1 MSKIQEFLDKNFH
14 HIFNNSHFL
23 YTIVFIL
30 STLLIALLS
39 FIPGS
44 NVGNLIL
51 FLASTFSLTFLFLM
65 FEGLIPQLKP
75 YLFSSEKKFD
85 RRKVI
90 SFLLNFFFSFFIIL
104 LYFLTSPSNQLTV
117 QFIGWDFTLPV
128 IFITVY
134 FGWNLVQ
141 IFYLRIGFEDI
152 SVKVNEKITLKFGV
166 SKKKRLI
173 DIILL
178 VFALIISFMIQLGTF
193 LAFLPEFLPH
203 PGDDTEPL
211 IWYAVSNIIILV
223 LFIITSWRLITLFH
237 RSRKIGESNSY
248 SSMFYFLVWLII
260 WFRSFS
266 FFSSFQGIVQ
276 STAELEIL
284 SRFMDI
290 LLMLLTALLVLRS
303 LGDKVYDSMIFNTSN
318 MPFFLFSFTLLY
330 IEGQIILIT
339 GAGSLTGVFADRNQI
354 NLINSFLIIIITVC
368 FYWWYSEH
376 ALERKGF
383 IVKKH
388 FYPEDVV
395 VLINDFKHFL
405 ESRDALDKTRI
416 GDDEVVYFLD
426 SKNIKIQPVEPT
438 TEENKVVPENN
449 DEERID
455 S

>member
-1 MSKIQEFLDKNFH
+1 MEKFNRFLDKYFH
-14 HIFNNSHFL
+14 QIFNNSHFL

-30 STLLIALLS
+30 SALLIALLS
-39 FIPGS
+39 FISGS
-44 NVGNLIL
+44 NVGNFIL

-65 FEGLIPQLKP
+65 CEGLIPQLKP
-75 YLFSSEKKFD
+75 YLFSTEKKFD
-85 RRKVI
+85 RRKI
-90 SFLLNFFFSFFIIL
+90 ICFLINYFISFFIIL
-104 LYFLTSPSNQLTV
+104 LYFLTSPSSQLTV
-117 QFIGWDFTLPV
+117 QFLGWDITLPV
-128 IFITVY
+128 IFITIY

-152 SVKVNEKITLKFGV
+152 SIKVNEKINNKFGI

-178 VFALIISFMIQLGTF
+178 SLALVIPFLIQLGTF
-193 LAFLPEFLPH
+193 LAFLPEFLPQT
-203 PGDDTEPL
+203 GDPTEPL
-211 IWYAVSNIIILV
+211 IWYAGSNIIIL
-223 LFIITSWRLITLFH
+223 LLLIITSWRLITLFH

-248 SSMFYFLVWLII
+248 CSMFYILVWFII

-266 FFSSFQGIVQ
+266 FFIALQGVVQ
-276 STAELEIL
+276 ASTELEIL
-284 SRFMDI
+284 SRFIDI
-290 LLMLLTALLVLRS
+290 LLMLITALLVLRS
-303 LGDKVYDSMIFNTSN
+303 LGDKVYDSMFFNTNN

-383 IVKKH
+383 IVKKR

-395 VLINDFKHFL
+395 VLINDFKLFL
-405 ESRDALDKTRI
+405 EDRDALDKNRI
-416 GDDEVVYFLD
+416 SDDEVRYFLD
-426 SKNIKIQPVEPT
+426 SKNVKTQPVEPT
-438 TEENKVVPENN
+438 TEEFEDVPEDN
-449 DEERID
+449 
-455 S
+455 

>member
-1 MSKIQEFLDKNFH
+1 MEKFNRFLDKYFH
-14 HIFNNSHFL
+14 QIFNNSHFL

-30 STLLIALLS
+30 SALLIALLS
-39 FIPGS
+39 FIP
-44 NVGNLIL
+44 NIGNLIL

-85 RRKVI
+85 RRKI
-90 SFLLNFFFSFFIIL
+90 TCFLINSFISFFIIL

-117 QFIGWDFTLPV
+117 QFVGWDITLPV

-152 SVKVNEKITLKFGV
+152 SVKVNEKIVNKFGA

-173 DIILL
+173 DLILL
-178 VFALIISFMIQLGTF
+178 VLALIIPFLIQIGTF
-193 LAFLPEFLPH
+193 LGFLSEFLPQS
-203 PGDDTEPL
+203 GDTKPL
-211 IWYAVSNIIILV
+211 IWYAGSNIIILV
-223 LFIITSWRLITLFH
+223 LLIITSWRLISLFH

-248 SSMFYFLVWLII
+248 CSMFYIFIWFII

-266 FFSSFQGIVQ
+266 FFSALQGIVQ
-276 STAELEIL
+276 STTELEIL
-284 SRFMDI
+284 SRFIDI
-290 LLMLLTALLVLRS
+290 LLMLITALLVLRS
-303 LGDKVYDSMIFNTSN
+303 LGDKVYDSMIFNKNN

-330 IEGQIILIT
+330 IEGQIIMIT

-383 IVKKH
+383 IVKKR

-405 ESRDALDKTRI
+405 ESRDALDKNRI
-416 GDDEVVYFLD
+416 SEDEVRYFLD
-426 SKNIKIQPVEPT
+426 SKNIKPPPVEPT
-438 TEENKVVPENN
+438 PEEFEDVSENN
-449 DEERID
+449 EVLDDLE

>member
-1 MSKIQEFLDKNFH
+1 MEKFNRFLDKYFH
-14 HIFNNSHFL
+14 QIFNNSHFL

-30 STLLIALLS
+30 SALLIALLS
-39 FIPGS
+39 FISGS
-44 NVGNLIL
+44 NVGNFIL

-65 FEGLIPQLKP
+65 CEGLIPQLKP
-75 YLFSSEKKFD
+75 YLFSTEKKFD
-85 RRKVI
+85 CRKI
-90 SFLLNFFFSFFIIL
+90 ICFLINYFISFFIIL
-104 LYFLTSPSNQLTV
+104 LYFLTSPSSQLTV
-117 QFIGWDFTLPV
+117 QFLGWDITLPV
-128 IFITVY
+128 IFITIY

-152 SVKVNEKITLKFGV
+152 SIKVNEKINNKFGI

-178 VFALIISFMIQLGTF
+178 SLALVIPFLIQLGTF
-193 LAFLPEFLPH
+193 LAFLPEFLPQT
-203 PGDDTEPL
+203 GDPTEPL
-211 IWYAVSNIIILV
+211 IWYAGSNIIIL
-223 LFIITSWRLITLFH
+223 LLLIITSWRLITLFH

-248 SSMFYFLVWLII
+248 CSMFYILVWFII

-266 FFSSFQGIVQ
+266 FFIALQGVVQ
-276 STAELEIL
+276 ASTELEIL
-284 SRFMDI
+284 SRFIDI
-290 LLMLLTALLVLRS
+290 LLMLITALLVLRS
-303 LGDKVYDSMIFNTSN
+303 LGDKVYDSMFFNTNN

-383 IVKKH
+383 IVKKR

-395 VLINDFKHFL
+395 VLINDFKLFL
-405 ESRDALDKTRI
+405 EDRDALDKNRI
-416 GDDEVVYFLD
+416 SDDEVRYFLD
-426 SKNIKIQPVEPT
+426 SKNIKTQPVEPT
-438 TEENKVVPENN
+438 TEEFEDVPEDN
-449 DEERID
+449 
-455 S
+455 

>member
-1 MSKIQEFLDKNFH
+1 MEKFNRFLDKYFH
-14 HIFNNSHFL
+14 QIFNNSHFL

-30 STLLIALLS
+30 SALLIALLS
-39 FIPGS
+39 FISGS
-44 NVGNLIL
+44 NVGNFIL

-65 FEGLIPQLKP
+65 CEGLIPQLKP
-75 YLFSSEKKFD
+75 YLFSTEKKFD
-85 RRKVI
+85 RRKI
-90 SFLLNFFFSFFIIL
+90 ICFLINYFISFFIIL
-104 LYFLTSPSNQLTV
+104 LYFLTSPSSQLTV
-117 QFIGWDFTLPV
+117 QFLGWDITLPV
-128 IFITVY
+128 IFITIY

-152 SVKVNEKITLKFGV
+152 SIKVNEKINNKFGI

-178 VFALIISFMIQLGTF
+178 SLALVIPFLIQLGTF
-193 LAFLPEFLPH
+193 LAFLPEFLPQT
-203 PGDDTEPL
+203 GDPTEPL
-211 IWYAVSNIIILV
+211 IWYAGSNIIIL
-223 LFIITSWRLITLFH
+223 LLLIITSWRLITLFH

-248 SSMFYFLVWLII
+248 CSMFYILVWFII

-266 FFSSFQGIVQ
+266 FFIALQGVVQ
-276 STAELEIL
+276 ASTELEIL
-284 SRFMDI
+284 SRFIDI
-290 LLMLLTALLVLRS
+290 LLMLITALLVLRS
-303 LGDKVYDSMIFNTSN
+303 LGDKVYDSMFFNTNN

-383 IVKKH
+383 IVKKR

-395 VLINDFKHFL
+395 VLINDFKLFL
-405 ESRDALDKTRI
+405 EDRDALDKNRI
-416 GDDEVVYFLD
+416 SDDEVRYFLD
-426 SKNIKIQPVEPT
+426 SKNIKTQPVEPT
-438 TEENKVVPENN
+438 TEEFEDVPEDN
-449 DEERID
+449 
-455 S
+455 